1 MDSYFYHS
9 LRLAS
14 THIFYFYLISIRF
27 LQDQARG
34 ILEKAKLEKE
44 LHATACNVLKRP
56 GQLYFYYVRSSGQKY
71 LSIMS
76 PQDWGDK
83 CPHEFLGGMKN

>member
-1 MDSYFYHS
+1 MIWSNFTKS
-9 LRLAS
+9 K
-14 THIFYFYLISIRF
+14 RF

-44 LHATACNVLKRP
+44 LHSAACNVLKRP
-56 GQLYFYYVRSSGQKY
+56 GQLYFYYARGSGQKY

-76 PQDWGDK
+76 PQDWGDS
-83 CPHEFLGGMKN
+83 CPHEFLGGIFFLGL